1 MTSGVADTPRSGRP
15 PAGGELAWHTLGADQ
30 VLQSEGVDGQRGL
43 SSAEAAARA
52 ERFGPNEFA
61 AGQAESRWRA
71 FLRQYADPMQLV
83 LLAAGIGSLYP
94 LKQLG
99 TGLLLILLTLF
110 NAVMGLQQEGK
121 AAAAVAALQKMVI
134 IKARVRRDGQLAE
147 IPAGQLVPGDIVTIE
162 AGGIVP
168 ADGRLLKA
176 ATLEVDESA
185 LTGESL
191 PVAKGT
197 EPVAGAATPLG
208 DRADMVYMNTDVTRG
223 TGEFV
228 ITATGMATEV
238 GHISGLL
245 AEEQPVKTPLTRQ
258 MDRLTGQILVIA
270 GIALVTSMALN
281 LARGETFIAVFNA
294 AVAFAIAA
302 IPVGLPTVVT
312 TILAWGTQQLAKAGA
327 IMKRLASTQTLGSI
341 SAINSDKTGT
351 LTLNQMTAVQ
361 RVAAG
366 RRYAI
371 EGKGY
376 STDGRIT
383 RVAGEADIGLDEFLM
398 PMVLASD
405 AVVRD
410 GELIGDPTEGALVV
424 LAAKGGIDAVST
436 RERYPRIAELP
447 FDAAYKLMAT
457 FHRMKDASGK
467 EVIRCFVKGAPDQ
480 LLARAATVSDANT
493 GPAPADGEFRE
504 RYLAENQRLA
514 EQGLRVIATA
524 RKDLDPAAF
533 DPGADL
539 LPLVTGLEL
548 LALVG
553 MVDPPRPTARASI
566 ATATKAGI
574 RVRMITG
581 DYAVTAA
588 AVAGQLGIDGTVLTG
603 AEFGAMSDEEAL
615 GKVDDIGVIARVSPE
630 HKVRL
635 VDVLRKQGQIVA
647 MTGDGVN
654 DAPAVKK
661 ADIGIAM
668 GTGTEVT
675 QEAAVM
681 ILTDDNFSTIVKA
694 VELGRGLYDNLAR
707 YIRYQMAGLF
717 GYIATFL
724 GASIFNIA
732 NGVPLLPL
740 QTLWVSFTTLSLQ
753 SVGLGYSKPAA
764 GLMDRPPRPPGRPIL
779 TRGLTVWLAFVGL
792 VTAVGTL
799 SVISWADKAHGLA
812 EARTMGMVTLALFFL
827 FFSIESKE
835 ERESAFSP
843 ATFSDKTFVR
853 TTGLSFLLLLLSTVL
868 SIFHTVMKTTTL
880 DVLQWL
886 ICTAVALSV
895 VVAVEIRKAVLR
907 RAAARP
913 LWRSGSPAPGA
924 LSRLRALGRAASC
937 RSPRSGL
944 DIIVHHS

>member
-15 PAGGELAWHTLGADQ
+15 PAVGELAWHTLGTDQ
-30 VLQSEGVDGQRGL
+30 VLHSERVDEQRGL

-52 ERFGPNEFA
+52 QRFGPNEFA
-61 AGQAESRWRA
+61 AGRAESRWHA
-71 FLRQYADPMQLV
+71 FFRQYRDPMQLV

-99 TGLLLILLTLF
+99 TGILLILLTLF
-110 NAVMGLQQEGK
+110 NAVEGLHQEGK
-121 AAAAVAALQKMVI
+121 ATAAVSALRKMVI

-147 IPAGQLVPGDIVTIE
+147 IPAGQLVPGDIVAIE
-162 AGGIVP
+162 AGDIVP
-168 ADGRLLKA
+168 ADGRLLKT

-197 EPVAGAATPLG
+197 EPVAGAGTPLG
-208 DRADMVYMNTDVTRG
+208 DRTGMVYMNTNVTRG
-223 TGEFV
+223 AGEFV

-238 GHISGLL
+238 GHISGML
-245 AEEQPVKTPLTRQ
+245 AEEQAVKTPLTRQ

-270 GIALVTSMALN
+270 GIALVASMALN
-281 LARGETFIAVFNA
+281 LSRGETFIAVFNA

-312 TILAWGTQQLAKAGA
+312 TILAWGTEQLAKAGA

-361 RVAAG
+361 MTAAG
-366 RRYAI
+366 RRYAV

-376 STDGRIT
+376 STAGRIT
-383 RVAGEADIGLDEFLM
+383 RVGGQADIGLDEFLV

-436 RERYPRIAELP
+436 RDRYPRIAELP

-457 FHRMKDASGK
+457 FHKMTGASGN

-480 LLARAATVSDANT
+480 LLPRAATVADADA
-493 GPAPADGEFRE
+493 GPAPADGEFRQ
-504 RYLAENQRLA
+504 RYLAENQRLGQ
-514 EQGLRVIATA
+514 QGLRVIAIA
-524 RKDLDPAAF
+524 RKDFDPTAF
-533 DPGADL
+533 DPGTDL
-539 LPLVTGLEL
+539 LPLVTELEL

-553 MVDPPRPTARASI
+553 IVDPPRPTARASI
-566 ATATKAGI
+566 ATAKAAGI
-574 RVRMITG
+574 RTRMITG

-588 AVAGQLGIDGTVLTG
+588 AVAVQLGIDGTVLTG

-615 GKVDDIGVIARVSPE
+615 AKVDDIGVIARVTPE

-635 VDVLRKQGQIVA
+635 VDVLRKKGQIVA

-668 GTGTEVT
+668 GITGTEVT
-675 QEAAVM
+675 KEAAVM
-681 ILTDDNFSTIVKA
+681 ILTDDNFSTIIKA

-707 YIRYQMAGLF
+707 YVRFQIGGLF
-717 GYIATFL
+717 GYIITFL
-724 GASIFNIA
+724 GAAIFNIA
-732 NGVPLLPL
+732 HGIPLLPL
-740 QTLWVSFTTLSLQ
+740 QTLWVSFTMLSIQ

-764 GLMDRPPRPPGRPIL
+764 GLMERPPLPPARPIL
-779 TRGLTVWLAFVGL
+779 TRGLIVWLAFAGL
-792 VTAVGTL
+792 LMAIGTL
-799 SVISWADKAHGLA
+799 SVISGAEQVHGLA
-812 EARTMGMVTLALFFL
+812 LARTMGMVTFALFIL
-827 FFSIESKE
+827 FFSIESKDQ
-835 ERESAFSP
+835 RDSAFSLD
-843 ATFSDKTFVR
+843 TFSDKTFVI
-853 TTGLSFLLLLLSTVL
+853 TTSGSFVLLILSTVL
-868 SIFHTVMKTTTL
+868 GIFQTVMKTVRL
-880 DVLQWL
+880 DVRQWL
-886 ICTAVALSV
+886 ICTAVALSI
-895 VVAVEIRKAVLR
+895 VAAAEIRKAVLR
-907 RAAARP
+907 RTAARAIH
-913 LWRSGSPAPGA
+913 RASGPPAGA
-924 LSRLRALGRAASC
+924 AT
-937 RSPRSGL
+937 P
-944 DIIVHHS
+944 

>member
-1 MTSGVADTPRSGRP
+1 MTSGVAETPRSGQ
-15 PAGGELAWHTLGADQ
+15 PAAGELAWHTLGADQ
-30 VLQSEGVDGQRGL
+30 VLHSEEVDEQRGL

-52 ERFGPNEFA
+52 QRFGPNEFT
-61 AGQAESRWRA
+61 AGRTESRWHA
-71 FLRQYADPMQLV
+71 FFRQYRDPMQIV

-99 TGLLLILLTLF
+99 TGILLILLTLF
-110 NAVMGLQQEGK
+110 NAVEGLHQEGK
-121 AAAAVAALQKMVI
+121 ATAAVSALQKMVI
-134 IKARVRRDGQLAE
+134 IKAKVRRDGQLTE
-147 IPAGQLVPGDIVTIE
+147 ISASQLVPGDIVAIQ
-162 AGGIVP
+162 AGDIVP

-191 PVAKGT
+191 PVAKST
-197 EPVAGAATPLG
+197 EPVAGADTALG
-208 DRADMVYMNTDVTRG
+208 DRTDMAYMNTNVTRG
-223 TGEFV
+223 AGEFV
-228 ITATGMATEV
+228 VTATGMTTEV
-238 GHISGLL
+238 GQISGLL
-245 AEEQPVKTPLTRQ
+245 QGEQAVKTPLTRQ

-270 GIALVTSMALN
+270 GIALIASMALN

-312 TILAWGTQQLAKAGA
+312 TILAWGTEQLAKAGA
-327 IMKRLASTQTLGSI
+327 IMKRLTSTQTLGST

-361 RVAAG
+361 MTTVG
-366 RRYAI
+366 RRYAV

-376 STDGRIT
+376 STAGRIN
-383 RVAGEADIGLDEFLM
+383 RVGGQADVPLDEFLV

-457 FHRMKDASGK
+457 FHKMKNESGN

-480 LLARAATVSDANT
+480 LLSRAATVADADAS
-493 GPAPADGEFRE
+493 PAPADGDFRQ
-504 RYLAENQRLA
+504 RYLAENQRLG
-514 EQGLRVIATA
+514 EQGLRVMAIA
-524 RKDLDPAAF
+524 RKDFDPAGF
-533 DPGADL
+533 NPSADL

-553 MVDPPRPTARASI
+553 IVDPPRPTAKASI
-566 ATATKAGI
+566 ATAKAAGI

-588 AVAGQLGIDGTVLTG
+588 AVARELGIDGTAITG
-603 AEFGAMSDEEAL
+603 AEFGAMKDEEAL
-615 GKVDDIGVIARVSPE
+615 AKVDDIGVIARVTPE

-635 VDVLRKQGQIVA
+635 VDVLRKKGHIVA

-668 GTGTEVT
+668 GITGTEVT
-675 QEAAVM
+675 KEAAVM

-707 YIRYQMAGLF
+707 YVRFQIGGLF
-717 GYIATFL
+717 GYIITFL
-724 GASIFNIA
+724 GAAIFNIA
-732 NGVPLLPL
+732 EGIPLLPL
-740 QTLWVSFTTLSLQ
+740 QTLWVSFTMLSIQ

-764 GLMDRPPRPPGRPIL
+764 GLMDRPPLPPSRPIL
-779 TRGLTVWLAFVGL
+779 TRGLIIWLAFVGL
-792 VTAVGTL
+792 LMAVGTL
-799 SVISWADKAHGLA
+799 GVISWAEQTHGLA
-812 EARTMGMVTLALFFL
+812 ISRTMGMVTFALFLL
-827 FFSIESKE
+827 FFSIESKDQ
-835 ERESAFSP
+835 RDSAFSLD
-843 ATFSDKTFVR
+843 TFSDKTFVI
-853 TTGLSFLLLLLSTVL
+853 TTSGSFVLLILSTVL
-868 SIFHTVMKTTTL
+868 SIFQVVLRTVRL
-880 DVLQWL
+880 DVRQWL
-886 ICTAVALSV
+886 ICAAAALSIV
-895 VVAVEIRKAVLR
+895 LAAEIRKAVLR
-907 RAAARP
+907 RTP
-913 LWRSGSPAPGA
+913 
-924 LSRLRALGRAASC
+924 RAERG
-937 RSPRSGL
+937 
-944 DIIVHHS
+944 

>member
-1 MTSGVADTPRSGRP
+1 MTSGLTDTSRTGRP
-15 PAGGELAWHTLGADQ
+15 AAAGELAWHTLGADE
-30 VLQSEGVDGQRGL
+30 VLRSEGVDGQRGL

-52 ERFGPNEFA
+52 KRFGPNEFA
-61 AGQAESRWRA
+61 AGHAEPRWHA
-71 FLRQYADPMQLV
+71 FLRQYRDPMQIV

-99 TGLLLILLTLF
+99 TGILLILLTLF
-110 NAVMGLQQEGK
+110 NAVEGLHQEGK
-121 AAAAVAALQKMVI
+121 AAAAVVALQKMVI

-147 IPAGQLVPGDIVTIE
+147 IPAEQLVPGDIVTVE
-162 AGGIVP
+162 AGDIVP

-197 EPVAGAATPLG
+197 EPVAGAGTPLG
-208 DRADMVYMNTDVTRG
+208 DRADMVYMNTNVTRG

-238 GHISGLL
+238 GNISGMLQ
-245 AEEQPVKTPLTRQ
+245 EEQAVKTPLTRQ

-270 GIALVTSMALN
+270 GIALVASMAIN

-312 TILAWGTQQLAKAGA
+312 TILAWGTGLLAKAGA
-327 IMKRLASTQTLGSI
+327 IMKRLASSETLGST

-361 RVAAG
+361 MVAVG
-366 RRYAI
+366 RRYAV

-376 STDGRIT
+376 STSGRIN
-383 RVAGEADIGLDEFLM
+383 RVGGQADVPLDEFLV

-436 RERYPRIAELP
+436 RAQYPRIAELP

-457 FHRMKDASGK
+457 FHKMTDASGK

-480 LLARAATVSDANT
+480 LLPRAATVADAGA
-493 GPAPADGEFRE
+493 GPAPADDEFRQ
-504 RYLAENQRLA
+504 RYLAENQRLG
-514 EQGLRVIATA
+514 EQGLRVIALA
-524 RKDLDPAAF
+524 RKDFDPAAF

-553 MVDPPRPTARASI
+553 IVDPPRPTAGASI
-566 ATATKAGI
+566 ATAKKAGI

-588 AVAGQLGIDGTVLTG
+588 AVAGQLGIDGTAVTG
-603 AEFGAMSDEEAL
+603 AEFGAMTDEEAL
-615 GKVDDIGVIARVSPE
+615 AKVEDIGVIARVTPE

-635 VDVLRKQGQIVA
+635 VDVLRKKGQIVA

-675 QEAAVM
+675 KEAAVM

-707 YIRYQMAGLF
+707 YVRFQIGGLF
-717 GYIATFL
+717 GYITTFL
-724 GASIFNIA
+724 SASIFNVAEGI
-732 NGVPLLPL
+732 PLLPL
-740 QTLWVSFTTLSLQ
+740 QTLWVSFTMLSIQ

-764 GLMDRPPRPPGRPIL
+764 GLMDRPPLPPGRPIL
-779 TRGLTVWLAFVGL
+779 TRGLIVWLAFVGL
-792 VTAVGTL
+792 LMAIGTL
-799 SVISWADKAHGLA
+799 SVISWAEQVHGLA
-812 EARTMGMVTLALFFL
+812 IARTMGMVTFAMFLL
-827 FFSIESKE
+827 FFSIESKD
-835 ERESAFSP
+835 ERDSAFSLD
-843 ATFSDKTFVR
+843 TFSDKMFVF
-853 TTGLSFLLLLLSTVL
+853 TTSGSFVLLILSTVL
-868 SIFHTVMKTTTL
+868 SIFQSVIRTVRL
-880 DVLQWL
+880 DVRQWL
-886 ICTAVALSV
+886 ICTVVALAI
-895 VVAVEIRKAVLR
+895 VVAAEIRKAVLR
-907 RAAARP
+907 RTTAE
-913 LWRSGSPAPGA
+913 PAPVARGDA
-924 LSRLRALGRAASC
+924 TSGEGSDESSPGPHQISR
-937 RSPRSGL
+937 
-944 DIIVHHS
+944 